1 MDADSALGR
10 ATAENAECAECQWTI
25 APACSAGGPGED
37 ALCADAVNACG
48 VVGEVRY
55 WVFMRIPPASWDQI
69 DTVCLGPDEE
79 PTVAEVGDAVRD
91 VVVNYLPSASP
102 SFQPAQGGLVNLP
115 TIFAAG
121 ESASITTESFDVL
134 GFEVVVTATARWEWT
149 FERGATES
157 FTVPGGVYPDRSVA
171 YTYAGPGAREVS
183 VTTYWKASFTVNGDG
198 PFAVP
203 GPEISKTAAP
213 IEVPVREA
221 RSQLVRD

>member
-1 MDADSALGR
+1 
-10 ATAENAECAECQWTI
+10 
-25 APACSAGGPGED
+25 
-37 ALCADAVNACG
+37 
-48 VVGEVRY
+48 
-55 WVFMRIPPASWDQI
+55 MRVPPAQWDQI

-79 PTVAEVGDAVRD
+79 PTSVADVGDAVRD
-91 VVVNYLPSASP
+91 VVVNYLPEASP
-102 SFQPAQGGLVNLP
+102 SFQPAQGALVNLP

-121 ESASITTESFDVL
+121 EPGSIRTESFDVL

-203 GPEISKTAAP
+203 GPEISKTAPP
-213 IEVPVREA
+213 IAVPVREA
-221 RSQLVRD
+221 RSQLVRG